1 MIKQLSVFVENKAG
15 RLAGVTSILGEAG
28 INIRGFSVAD
38 MVDYGIFRL
47 IVSDLEKAKKVL
59 KDANFTVHESDL
71 LCLRVPNKP
80 GGLASVLDIFSHHG
94 VSVEYLYAIANTLIV
109 FSVDNIDE
117 AAKLLTE
124 HGVEVVSEEDISQIE
139 AESQLC

>member
-1 MIKQLSVFVENKAG
+1 MAIKQLSVFVENKAG
-15 RLAGVTSILGEAG
+15 RLAEVTSILGEAG

-38 MVDYGIFRL
+38 MADYGIFRL
-47 IVSDLEKAKKVL
+47 IVSDLEKAKQVL
-59 KDANFTVHESDL
+59 KENNFTVHESDL

-80 GGLASVLDIFSHHG
+80 GGLAAILNVFSHHN

-124 HGVEVVSEEDISQIE
+124 HGVEVLGEQDISRIE
-139 AESQLC
+139 AESHT